1 MSGSRSHI
9 SRLAFR
15 RSQQPIVVPANNS
28 NIPHCKMLIEDAN
41 GDIELRSAGAQKQDK
56 LKAAVKLQ
64 KRKKKGR
71 VIG

>member
-1 MSGSRSHI
+1 
-9 SRLAFR
+9 
-15 RSQQPIVVPANNS
+15 
-28 NIPHCKMLIEDAN
+28 MLIEDAN